1 MFAHLHSN
9 KGPKVSGNL
18 SADSADSEQITDSN
32 DSTASDWGAFGFF
45 ADGRILV

>member
-32 DSTASDWGAFGFF
+32 DSTASDWEAFGFF